1 MRLDLGSRPV
11 ITVRAQGDRKLNL
24 KASGDTCFRFAE
36 VYVIYIHCIILYTSW
51 GQWSLNSVINLGK

>member
-11 ITVRAQGDRKLNL
+11 TTVRAQGDRKLNI
-24 KASGDTCFRFAE
+24 KASGDTSFRFAE

-51 GQWSLNSVINLGK
+51 GKWSLSD